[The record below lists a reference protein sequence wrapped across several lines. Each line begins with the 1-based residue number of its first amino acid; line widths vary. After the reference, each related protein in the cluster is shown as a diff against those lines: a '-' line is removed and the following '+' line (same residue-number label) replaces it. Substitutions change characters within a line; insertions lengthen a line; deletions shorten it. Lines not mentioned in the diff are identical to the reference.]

1 MKTITLLS
9 IIAFGLFVS
18 SFAQNTTIEL
28 TFTAENNGQNVPL
41 DSILIENF
49 TQDGDTTLYAPD
61 TVLILN
67 YISGIRSNKVIN
79 KNNFSV
85 SQNYPNPFNEKTT
98 FNLYLQKKEHVI
110 ITVRDILG
118 RELANYENILTFGN
132 HSFTFYSG
140 NDKYYLLTVSGDQ
153 TSKTIKMLN
162 ASNHMTN
169 VAKCKI
175 VYDGLVNDETNLK
188 SKQAIKGF
196 EFRLGDELKYTSY
209 SNLGERTIID
219 WPTGSKICTFQYA
232 SYVGN
237 PCLGM
242 PTITDFDGNTYN
254 TVQIDSQCWMAENLK
269 TTTYRNGTP
278 IPNVTSNVAWT
289 HLTTSAYVWQSND
302 INWKRPY
309 GALYNW
315 YAIADTNGL
324 CPAGWHV
331 PTDNE
336 WSTLTNF
343 IGGTNSPHGNELKS
357 CRQVNSPLGGVCNT
371 SEDPRWNAFIEYGT
385 DNYWFSGLPGGYRD
399 SEGNFLSLR
408 EVGVWWSSSEDSSGY
423 PVYRQ
428 LDKCFGT
435 IYVNSTSKQ
444 YGYSVRC
451 IKD

>member
-254 TVQIDSQCWMAENLK
+254 TVQIGSQCWMAENLK
-269 TTTYRNGTP
+269 TTP
-278 IPNVTSNVAWT
+278 ENVKIQ
-289 HLTTSAYVWQSND
+289 Y
-302 INWKRPY
+302 K
-309 GALYNW
+309 
-315 YAIADTNGL
+315 
-324 CPAGWHV
+324 
-331 PTDNE
+331 
-336 WSTLTNF
+336 
-343 IGGTNSPHGNELKS
+343 
-357 CRQVNSPLGGVCNT
+357 
-371 SEDPRWNAFIEYGT
+371 
-385 DNYWFSGLPGGYRD
+385 
-399 SEGNFLSLR
+399 
-408 EVGVWWSSSEDSSGY
+408 
-423 PVYRQ
+423 
-428 LDKCFGT
+428 T
-435 IYVNSTSKQ
+435 IRKT
-444 YGYSVRC
+444 
-451 IKD
+451 